1 MTISYKF
8 VLDGQVFQC
17 ATWEHLENLENYH
30 DIVSIDCS
38 ENFLV
43 VLPTLPISLIH
54 LNCSD
59 NKLTVIPTL
68 PSLLEYLCCSYNL
81 LSVVPTLPLRLTHLY
96 CSNNKLTVLPTLP
109 NSVSSLY
116 CSNNLLAFLPKF
128 RDSLEYNYYDN
139 NPVDTFIKEKCGGDL
154 EIYYYDTE
162 IYATKL
168 VRWYLNCRENP
179 TFKFCRDRLNR
190 DYDNLMEEDTGG
202 IMT

>member
-17 ATWEHLENLENYH
+17 ATWEDLENLENYH
-30 DIVSIDCS
+30 AIVWIDCS
-38 ENFLV
+38 ENFLE
-43 VLPTLPISLIH
+43 VLPTLPRSLIH

-81 LSVVPTLPLRLTHLY
+81 LSVVPTLPSLLTHLY

-139 NPVDTFIKEKCGGDL
+139 NPVDTFIREKCGGDL

-162 IYATKL
+162 IYANKL
-168 VRWYLNCRENP
+168 VHWYLNCRENP
-179 TFKFCRDRLNR
+179 KFKFCRDRINR
-190 DYDNLMEEDTGG
+190 EYDALMNEDTNRL
-202 IMT
+202 MS

>member
-8 VLDGQVFQC
+8 VGGQVFQC
-17 ATWEHLENLENYH
+17 TTWEHLENLENYH

-128 RDSLEYNYYDN
+128 RGNLKFKYYVS
-139 NPVDTFIKEKCGGDL
+139 NPVVEYIEDKCDDNL
-154 EIYYYDTE
+154 KIYHRINEIFSL
-162 IYATKL
+162 KL
-168 VRWYLNCRENP
+168 VRWYLDCRENP
-179 TFKFCRDRLNR
+179 VYKFCRDRLNKE
-190 DYDNLMEEDTGG
+190 YDALIEEDTGG